1 MAFENRFYSRIFRFD
16 ATDRLLNTTDHKI
29 KLDSSK
35 AKADKLVKDAI
46 KIVVKS
52 GVLFHNKQIPA
63 GELKQWEILRSKINN
78 MANTIVY
85 FHRTPFTYNKDMLS
99 SQLDSTQTLLTTAL
113 KVSFHRIKILF
124 YLLTCLFFNL
134 RISK

>member
-1 MAFENRFYSRIFRFD
+1 MTLTSHEIIKID
-16 ATDRLLNTTDHKI
+16 A
-29 KLDSSK
+29 SK
-35 AKADKLVKDAI
+35 AKAEKLVKDAI

-99 SQLDSTQTLLTTAL
+99 SQLDSTQTLLTNAL
-113 KVSFHRIKILF
+113 KVIFKIDASI
-124 YLLTCLFFNL
+124 FFNFIFSL
-134 RISK
+134 M